1 MGVIEEL
8 VQRNGLR
15 IALHGR
21 DPQTLQPLVA
31 FLIKQITLPPF
42 ATVLIG
48 LANLVLDMVSALL
61 TTTLPD
67 RRLRLA
73 AVVVGYGWVTAGDRK
88 GALWTVRAAV
98 SQLPKWPCPHPP
110 PRNLSK

>member
-1 MGVIEEL
+1 MIEEL

-15 IALHGR
+15 IALQGR

-48 LANLVLDMVSALL
+48 LANLVLDMVSALSRPV
-61 TTTLPD
+61 TL
-67 RRLRLA
+67 R
-73 AVVVGYGWVTAGDRK
+73 AG
-88 GALWTVRAAV
+88 
-98 SQLPKWPCPHPP
+98 
-110 PRNLSK
+110 RNLAGRFGGWLRGGGRG